1 MKEAGDVTRI
11 IVIPCY
17 NEAERLKPERFH
29 EFDDGGRTR
38 FLFVNDGSTDSTLD
52 VLREL
57 ARADE
62 ERFALLHLPHNCGKA
77 EAVRR
82 GLLHALTDDPD
93 VVGYWDA
100 DLATPLNAI
109 PQLCGLLET
118 RKELE
123 MVLGARVKLMGRR
136 IERRAHRHY
145 LGRVFA
151 TFASLVLRLPI
162 YDTQC
167 GAKVLRASPRLRRVL
182 EEPFRATW
190 TFDVELLAR
199 FLRFSAEEGV
209 LDPGRAIYEYPLHE
223 WYDAPG
229 SKVRPADYLRAVR
242 ELATIW
248 HAYDLPAA
256 KRLAAGSSVGDAGR
270 SGTPK

>member
-1 MKEAGDVTRI
+1 VKEAGDATRV

-17 NEAERLKPERFH
+17 NEAERLRPERFH
-29 EFDDGGRTR
+29 EFNDGGRTR
-38 FLFVNDGSTDSTLD
+38 FLFVNDGSGDSTLD

-57 ARADE
+57 TQADE
-62 ERFALLHLPHNCGKA
+62 ERFALLDLPHNAGKA
-77 EAVRR
+77 EAVRQ
-82 GLLHALTDDPD
+82 GLLHALADDPD

-100 DLATPLNAI
+100 DLATPLSAI

-118 RKELE
+118 REE
-123 MVLGARVKLMGRR
+123 REIVLGARVKLMGRR
-136 IERRAHRHY
+136 IERHASRHY

-167 GAKVLRASPRLRRVL
+167 GAKVLRASPVLRRVL

-199 FLRFSAEEGV
+199 FLQFSAEEDV
-209 LDPGRAIYEYPLHE
+209 PDPGGAIYEYPLRE

-248 HAYDLPAA
+248 HVYDVPAA
-256 KRLAAGSSVGDAGR
+256 KRLGAGPSVSDGGR

>member
-1 MKEAGDVTRI
+1 MKEAGDATRV

-29 EFDDGGRTR
+29 EFDDGGQTR

-52 VLREL
+52 VLRQIT
-57 ARADE
+57 RVDE
-62 ERFALLHLPHNCGKA
+62 ERFALLDLPHNAGKA

-82 GLLHALTDDPD
+82 GLLHALAEDPD

-100 DLATPLNAI
+100 DLATPLSAI

-118 RKELE
+118 REELE

-136 IERRAHRHY
+136 IERQAHRHY

-151 TFASLVLRLPI
+151 TFASLILRLPI
-162 YDTQC
+162 YDTLC
-167 GAKVLRASPRLRRVL
+167 GAKVFRASPRLRRVL

-199 FLRFSAEEGV
+199 FLRFSAEEG
-209 LDPGRAIYEYPLHE
+209 LPDPGRAIYEYPLRE
-223 WYDAPG
+223 WCDAPG
-229 SKVRPADYLRAVR
+229 SKLRPADYLRAVR

-248 HAYDLPAA
+248 RVYDLPAA
-256 KRLAAGSSVGDAGR
+256 KRLGAGSSVGDGDR
-270 SGTPK
+270 SGAPK